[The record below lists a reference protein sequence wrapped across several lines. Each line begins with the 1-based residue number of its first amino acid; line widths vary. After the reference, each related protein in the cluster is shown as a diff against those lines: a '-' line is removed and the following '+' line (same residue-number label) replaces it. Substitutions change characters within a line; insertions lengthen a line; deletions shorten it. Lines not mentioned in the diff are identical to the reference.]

1 MITFAAI
8 NRHSMPTSLHYIR
21 LWLITGIVLIST
33 MVIIG
38 GITRLTGSGL
48 SMVEWKPVTGV
59 VPPLNETEWQMEFD
73 KYKQYPEYQKFNYHM
88 TVSDFKQ
95 IFFWEYVHRLLGRL
109 IGVVFL
115 IPFMIFYFKGWI
127 ERKLVVPL
135 IIIFLLGGLQGFV
148 GWYMVKSGLNT
159 LPHVSHFRL
168 ALHQG
173 MALLLIA
180 VIWWTVLSLQHEK
193 RKRSLLS
200 SSLYTL
206 SIVSLI
212 VLLCQITFGAFV
224 AGLKAGY
231 SYNNFPW
238 VGDTLFPNSD
248 IIASDA
254 YFNNGVMLQFTHRW
268 LGFIVL
274 FFFIALYYKTRSLD
288 KVHQHAKRLLILTTV
303 QVILGIVTLLLSVP
317 IVLGVLHQF
326 VAILLLMVMIK
337 IIHAQRFMHA
347 VTL

>member
-1 MITFAAI
+1 MTTPNYYLRIWLLSGIILIAA
-8 NRHSMPTSLHYIR
+8 
-21 LWLITGIVLIST
+21 

-48 SMVEWKPVTGV
+48 SMVEWKPVTGI
-59 VPPLNETEWQMEFD
+59 VPPLSETDWQLEFD
-73 KYKQYPEYQKFNYHM
+73 KYKQFPEYQKLNVHM
-88 TVSDFKQ
+88 TLQEFKQ
-95 IFFWEYVHRLLGRL
+95 IFFWEYLHRLLGRL

-115 IPFMIFYFKGWI
+115 IPFLIFYFKGWI
-127 ERKLVVPL
+127 ERKMVLPL

-180 VIWWTVLSLQHEK
+180 EIWWTVLSLQHEK

-200 SSLYTL
+200 SWLYTL

-212 VLLCQITFGAFV
+212 LLICQITFGAFV

-238 VGDTLFPNSD
+238 IGDTLFPNSD
-248 IIASDA
+248 IIASDT
-254 YFNNGVMLQFTHRW
+254 YFNNGVLLQFTHRW

-274 FFFIALYYKTRSLD
+274 FFFIVLYVKSKSLE
-288 KVHQHAKRLLILTTV
+288 KVHHHAKLLLILTSV
-303 QVILGIVTLLLSVP
+303 QVLLGIFTLLLSVP

-337 IIHAQRFMHA
+337 IIHAQRFMHT